1 MAGVDGAGR
10 SWTDIYDTL
19 TRADRAEDLER
30 LATAAYMLGRD
41 EEYCSA
47 LERAHH
53 AHLERGA
60 GLPAARCAFWLGLN
74 LMLRGETGRA
84 TGWMGR
90 AQRLVERAAS
100 ECVEQGYLMLPAMF
114 RHEAAGDLE
123 AAAAT
128 AGAAGTIG
136 ERFGDADLFALCA
149 QARGTYLVMLGRPE
163 EGLALLDEAMVAV
176 TAGELSPIASGLVYC
191 GVILGCQAAY
201 EPRRAH
207 EWTAALTQWCE
218 RQPDM
223 VAFTGRCLIHRAEIM
238 CLHGAWEDAVR
249 EAQRAARRCEEGG
262 NRAAGGEAVYLQ
274 GEVHRLRG
282 ELASAEAAYR
292 EASQAG
298 REPQP
303 GLALL
308 RLAQGDAAAA
318 AAAIRR
324 ALGETV
330 DAPGRA
336 RLLPAHV
343 EVLLAQ
349 GETEEARGAAVEL
362 GAIAE
367 GQQDGMLGAMAAFA
381 AGAVALAAGDP
392 GAALGSSRRAAQL
405 WQRLEAPY
413 ETARARALVGLACR
427 ELGDEDTAAFEL
439 EAARGVFAGLGALP
453 DLARAE
459 ALASPATPEF
469 HGLTAREQ
477 EVLRLVAAGRSN
489 REIASELVLSEHTVA
504 RHLQN
509 IFAKLG
515 VSSRTAA
522 SALAWSEMTTR
533 PPQRSW

>member
-1 MAGVDGAGR
+1 MAVVDAAGR
-10 SWTDIYDTL
+10 SWTEIYDTL

-47 LERAHH
+47 LERAYH
-53 AHLERGA
+53 AHLERGG

-90 AQRLVERAAS
+90 AQRLVEREES

-114 RHEAAGDLE
+114 RHEAAGELE

-128 AGAAGTIG
+128 AGAAGAIG

-163 EGLALLDEAMVAV
+163 DGLALLDEAMVAV

-238 CLHGAWEDAVR
+238 CLHGAWEDALQ

-262 NRAAGGEAVYLQ
+262 NRVAGGEAVYLQ

-308 RLAQGDAAAA
+308 RLAQGDGAAA

-324 ALGETV
+324 ALGEAV

-336 RLLPAHV
+336 RLLPAYV

-349 GETEEARGAAVEL
+349 GETEEARALRSSSERSRRASRTGCWARWPPSPPAPSRWPPATPARRWARRGAPPGCGSGSRRRTRRRAHVRWS
-362 GAIAE
+362 GWP
-367 GQQDGMLGAMAAFA
+367 AARSA
-381 AGAVALAAGDP
+381 TRTPPRSSSRPPA
-392 GAALGSSRRAAQL
+392 GSSRGSAHCRTSRAP
-405 WQRLEAPY
+405 R
-413 ETARARALVGLACR
+413 
-427 ELGDEDTAAFEL
+427 
-439 EAARGVFAGLGALP
+439 
-453 DLARAE
+453 
-459 ALASPATPEF
+459 
-469 HGLTAREQ
+469 
-477 EVLRLVAAGRSN
+477 RS
-489 REIASELVLSEHTVA
+489 R
-504 RHLQN
+504 RRRRP
-509 IFAKLG
+509 
-515 VSSRTAA
+515 SS
-522 SALAWSEMTTR
+522 MG
-533 PPQRSW
+533 

>member
-1 MAGVDGAGR
+1 M
-10 SWTDIYDTL
+10 
-19 TRADRAEDLER
+19 
-30 LATAAYMLGRD
+30 
-41 EEYCSA
+41 
-47 LERAHH
+47 
-53 AHLERGA
+53 
-60 GLPAARCAFWLGLN
+60 
-74 LMLRGETGRA
+74 
-84 TGWMGR
+84 
-90 AQRLVERAAS
+90 
-100 ECVEQGYLMLPAMF
+100 
-114 RHEAAGDLE
+114 
-123 AAAAT
+123 
-128 AGAAGTIG
+128 
-136 ERFGDADLFALCA
+136 
-149 QARGTYLVMLGRPE
+149 
-163 EGLALLDEAMVAV
+163 
-176 TAGELSPIASGLVYC
+176 
-191 GVILGCQAAY
+191 
-201 EPRRAH
+201 
-207 EWTAALTQWCE
+207 
-218 RQPDM
+218 
-223 VAFTGRCLIHRAEIM
+223 
-238 CLHGAWEDAVR
+238 
-249 EAQRAARRCEEGG
+249 
-262 NRAAGGEAVYLQ
+262 AGGEAVYLQ

-308 RLAQGDAAAA
+308 RLAQGDGAAA

-324 ALGETV
+324 ALGEAV

-349 GETEEARGAAVEL
+349 GETEEARGAAIEL

-392 GAALGSSRRAAQL
+392 GAALGPSRRAARV

-489 REIASELVLSEHTVA
+489 REIARSSCSASTPSPVTCRTSSPSSASPRAPPRA
-504 RHLQN
+504 R
-509 IFAKLG
+509 
-515 VSSRTAA
+515 SRG
-522 SALAWSEMTTR
+522 
-533 PPQRSW
+533 QK